1 MGYRIGVDVG
11 GTFTDFLLYGGS
23 SGGESGGPRPT
34 KTPSTPADPSEG
46 FMAGLAELAEGERK
60 SLGAFIREVDLIV
73 HGTTVT
79 TNAILTGN
87 VARAGLLTTRGF
99 RDALAMR
106 RGIRE
111 EQYDNRYTAPPPL
124 VPRWLRLGVTERV
137 SLDGRVLT
145 PLDIAEARE
154 ALERLRAAGVEAVAI
169 CFLHGWANPVHEEAV
184 ERLAAEIL
192 PDAYVTRSSALLP
205 QIRFTE
211 RVSTTVLNVAVGPV
225 FLRYL
230 DRLTARLVAAG
241 FRGTLLIMQSNG
253 GVAAP
258 PRARVAAATT
268 LLSGPA
274 AAPTAGLA
282 FAAPHG
288 ARDFITVDMGGT
300 SFDVCLVK
308 DGAAAM
314 TSEGRIARYP
324 FGLPALAIHTIG
336 AGGGSVGWIDEGG
349 LLRMGP
355 QSAGADPGPACY
367 GRGGKWATCTDADLV
382 LGYLDAG
389 RFLGGRLPLDVE
401 AARSAVGALAQQ
413 IARSV
418 EEAAAGMVEVIDANM
433 AAGIRAV
440 TVERGHD
447 PREFLLV
454 VGGGAG
460 PVHAAGIAREL
471 GLRRI
476 LVPRSSSIF
485 CAVGLLLSDLRHDFV
500 RSHVAAFERIDRQ
513 RLGDITRALQADAR
527 QTLETEG
534 IEPGTAVVTFG
545 CDVRY
550 VGQYHELP
558 VSWLVDEVESGD
570 LTGVAKRFHDV
581 HDRLYGYSLPEAP
594 LELVNVRALVV
605 GLTPKPPLPEV
616 APGRAPEA
624 LRYHR
629 PVWIAEERAFVLTPV
644 YDGEGLGSGAQLE
657 GPAIV
662 ELPTTTVVLSPGW
675 RCETDRHGSFLLER
689 P

>member
-11 GTFTDFLLYGGS
+11 GTFTDFLLYEA
-23 SGGESGGPRPT
+23 SGEPRPA

-46 FMAGLAELAEGERK
+46 FMAGLADLAEGEGK
-60 SLGAFIREVDLIV
+60 SLEAFIRDVELIV

-87 VARAGLLTTRGF
+87 VARAGLVTTRGF

-111 EQYDNRYTAPPPL
+111 AQYDNRYTAPPPL
-124 VPRWLRLGVTERV
+124 VPRWLRLGVTERT

-145 PLDIAEARE
+145 PLDLAEARV
-154 ALERLRAAGVEAVAI
+154 ALESLRAAGVEAVAI
-169 CFLHGWANPVHEEAV
+169 CFLHSWANPAHEEAV
-184 ERLAAEIL
+184 ERLAVEIL

-230 DRLTARLVAAG
+230 DRLTARLGAAG
-241 FRGTLLIMQSNG
+241 FRGALLIMQSNG

-258 PRARVAAATT
+258 PRARMAAATT

-282 FAAPHG
+282 FAAPHS

-324 FGLPALAIHTIG
+324 FGLPTLAIHTIG

-355 QSAGADPGPACY
+355 ESAGAEPGPACY
-367 GRGGKWATCTDADLV
+367 GRGGKRPTCTDADLL

-389 RFLGGRLPLDVE
+389 RFLGGRLPLSVE
-401 AARSAVGALAQQ
+401 AARSALGALG
-413 IARSV
+413 RRLGRPM

-500 RSHVAAFERIDRQ
+500 RSYVAAFERLERK
-513 RLGDITRALQADAR
+513 RLEEIARALHADAR
-527 QTLETEG
+527 RALEAEG
-534 IEPGTAVVTFG
+534 IDPATAVITLG

-550 VGQYHELP
+550 LGQYHELAVP
-558 VSWLVDEVESGD
+558 WLVDELESGD

-581 HDRLYGYSLPEAP
+581 HDRLYGYALPEAP
-594 LELVNVRALVV
+594 LELVNLRAVVV
-605 GLTPKPPLPEV
+605 GPTPKPLLPEM
-616 APGRAPEA
+616 APGRASDA
-624 LRYHR
+624 LRGQR
-629 PVWIAEERAFVLTPV
+629 PVWIAEERAFVPAAV
-644 YDGEGLGSGAQLE
+644 YDGEALGSGARLE

>member
-11 GTFTDFLLYGGS
+11 GTFTDFLLYGA
-23 SGGESGGPRPT
+23 SGDPRPA

-46 FMAGLAELAEGERK
+46 FMAGLAELAEAEGK
-60 SLGAFIREVDLIV
+60 SLEAFIRDVELIV

-111 EQYDNRYTAPPPL
+111 AQYDNRYTAPPPL
-124 VPRWLRLGVTERV
+124 VPRWLRLGVTERT

-145 PLDIAEARE
+145 PLDLAEARV
-154 ALERLRAAGVEAVAI
+154 ALESLRAAGVEAVAI
-169 CFLHGWANPVHEEAV
+169 CFLHSWANPAHEEAV
-184 ERLAAEIL
+184 ERLAVEIL

-230 DRLTARLVAAG
+230 DRLTARLAAAG
-241 FRGTLLIMQSNG
+241 FRGALLIMQSNG

-258 PRARVAAATT
+258 FRARMAAATT

-282 FAAPHG
+282 FAAPQG

-324 FGLPALAIHTIG
+324 FGLPTLAIHTIG
-336 AGGGSVGWIDEGG
+336 AGGGSIGWIDEGG

-367 GRGGKWATCTDADLV
+367 GRGGKRPTCTDADLL

-389 RFLGGRLPLDVE
+389 RFLGGRLPLSIE
-401 AARSAVGALAQQ
+401 AARSAVGALAG
-413 IARSV
+413 RLGRPM

-500 RSHVAAFERIDRQ
+500 RSYVAAFERIERK
-513 RLGDITRALQADAR
+513 RLEEIARALQADAR
-527 QTLETEG
+527 RALEAEG
-534 IEPGTAVVTFG
+534 IDPATAVTTLG

-550 VGQYHELP
+550 LGQYHELAVP
-558 VSWLVDEVESGD
+558 WLVDELESGD
-570 LTGVAKRFHDV
+570 LTGVAKRFHDA
-581 HDRLYGYSLPEAP
+581 HDRLYGYALPEAP
-594 LELVNVRALVV
+594 LELVNLRAVVV
-605 GLTPKPPLPEV
+605 GSTPKPPLPEM
-616 APGRAPEA
+616 APGQASDA
-624 LRYHR
+624 LRAHR
-629 PVWIAEERAFVLTPV
+629 PVWVAEERAFVPAEV
-644 YDGEGLGSGAQLE
+644 YDGEALGSGARLE